1 VDDYRGAT
9 SGKRDVNDL
18 PPSKPHAALVF
29 AGGMGLGAYQ
39 AGAYQK
45 FHEAGEF
52 EVDRLAG
59 SSIGAINAA
68 LIAGNP
74 PERAIASLREFW
86 SEPNAWQPRQT
97 MPSASLHYAQNWMS
111 AIATRLVGAPGLFRP
126 RTPGWPFEDF
136 KSLYDVSPTRRSLE
150 RLIDFKRLNG
160 GPRLTI
166 ATTDVATGEVVFF
179 ETIRD
184 ELTVDHLLASCG
196 MMPEFP
202 AVRIGDRLLGDGGLS
217 ANAPFDPLLSDD
229 TARLIFV
236 LDLFAREGGVPRSF
250 TAAIARKNE
259 LMFGNQSLRLLE
271 FWRDTRQQ
279 TDVAKR
285 VVYMS
290 YRASPDEADA
300 ERLFDFS
307 GSTMQE
313 RWKVGALDMD
323 AALKRARTPDAGCL
337 TIVRR

>member
-1 VDDYRGAT
+1 
-9 SGKRDVNDL
+9 VNDL

-74 PERAIASLREFW
+74 PKRAIAALREFW

-97 MPSASLHYAQNWMS
+97 VPSASFHYAQNWMS

-160 GPRLTI
+160 SLRLTI
-166 ATTDVATGEVVFF
+166 ATTDVATGEMVWFD
-179 ETIRD
+179 TMRD
-184 ELTVDHLLASCG
+184 ELTVDHLLASSG

-202 AVRIGDRLLGDGGLS
+202 PVRIGGRLLADGGLS
-217 ANAPFDPLLSDD
+217 ANAPFDPLLSDE
-229 TARLIFV
+229 TSRLIFV
-236 LDLFAREGGVPRSF
+236 LDLFARDGGLPRSF

-259 LMFGNQSLRLLE
+259 LMFGNQSLRLLD
-271 FWRDTRQQ
+271 FWRDTRPQAN
-279 TDVAKR
+279 DGKR

-307 GSTMQE
+307 GVTMQE
-313 RWKVGALDMD
+313 RWNVGALDME
-323 AALKRARTPDAGCL
+323 AALKQAQMPDSGWL

>member
-1 VDDYRGAT
+1 M
-9 SGKRDVNDL
+9 NDL

-45 FHEAGEF
+45 FQEAGEF
-52 EVDRLAG
+52 KVDRMAG

-74 PERAIASLREFW
+74 PDRVVAALREFW

-97 MPSASLHYAQNWMS
+97 APSAAFHYAQNWMS
-111 AIATRLVGAPGLFRP
+111 AIATRLIGAPGLFRP

-136 KSLYDVSPTRRSLE
+136 KSLYDVSPTRRILE
-150 RLIDFKRLNG
+150 RLIDFERLNG

-166 ATTDVATGEVVFF
+166 ATTDVETGEIVLFD
-179 ETIRD
+179 TTRD
-184 ELTVDHLLASCG
+184 ALTVDHLLASSG

-202 AVRIGDRLLGDGGLS
+202 PVRIGGRLLADGGLS
-217 ANAPFDPLLSDD
+217 ANAPVDTLLCDETSP
-229 TARLIFV
+229 LIFV
-236 LDLFAREGGVPRSF
+236 LDLFARDGGSPRSF
-250 TAAIARKNE
+250 TAAVARKNE

-271 FWRDTRQQ
+271 FWRDTRPQ
-279 TDVAKR
+279 TDDEKR

-307 GSTMQE
+307 GVTMQQ
-313 RWKVGALDMD
+313 RWNVGALDME
-323 AALKRARTPDAGCL
+323 AALKQALTPEAGRL
-337 TIVRR
+337 TIIRR